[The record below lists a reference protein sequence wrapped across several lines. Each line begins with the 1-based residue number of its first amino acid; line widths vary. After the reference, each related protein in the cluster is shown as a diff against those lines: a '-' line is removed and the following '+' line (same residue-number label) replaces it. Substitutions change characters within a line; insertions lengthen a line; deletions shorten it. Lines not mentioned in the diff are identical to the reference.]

1 MSGDN
6 EYDDGDEMKAVASR
20 ADEAVQML
28 KRQSKLMLQIIMH
41 LAMAL
46 TMLLAVAMMMAEI

>member
-20 ADEAVQML
+20 AEEAVQML